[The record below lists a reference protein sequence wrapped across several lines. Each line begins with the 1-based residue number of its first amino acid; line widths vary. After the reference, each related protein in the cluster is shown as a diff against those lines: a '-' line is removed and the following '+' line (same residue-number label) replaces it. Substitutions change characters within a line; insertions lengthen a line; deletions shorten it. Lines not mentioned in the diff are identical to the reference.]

1 MLAAKVDED
10 YLRGMRFE
18 KYIFVCINE
27 RPDDHPR
34 GSCAARGS
42 LEVLAEL
49 KRLVKE
55 HKLRLK
61 IRVNKAGCMELCE
74 IGPSIMVHPDNVWY
88 QKVEVSDVA
97 EIIESH
103 IIGGVP
109 VERLK
114 ADFSV

>member
-1 MLAAKVDED
+1 
-10 YLRGMRFE
+10 MRVE

-34 GSCAARGS
+34 GSCSARGS
-42 LEVLAEL
+42 QEVLAEL

-55 HKLRLK
+55 HKLRTR

-88 QKVEVSDVA
+88 QKVQVEDVA

-103 IIGGVP
+103 IIGGEP

-114 ADFSV
+114 ADFSVYGK